1 MHKPNGDSAQLNG
14 RSPRVAVV
22 YPIAFGEDGIY
33 GGGERYAMELAK
45 ALAQKTPTRLVT
57 FGKRTHR
64 ETIDGLDIRVCKP
77 LTHLRGQ
84 ITNAVSLGFLKHLLD
99 VDVIHCT
106 FWNSMMTD
114 LATLLGQTLGKKV
127 FVTDVGGGGSV
138 TLHRFVPVNRAV
150 DAFLLIAA
158 QGGGAFAEWK
168 SKWKIIY
175 AGIDIDHYKPDP
187 DINREGV
194 VFVGRL
200 LPHKGIN
207 YLIEAV
213 DASVP
218 LTIVGRP
225 YHQGFFQLLKQ
236 LSIGKNVTFVTEASD
251 EQVIGYYQSSAAMVF
266 PSVNDDV
273 YGGHSDLP
281 ELLGFTAMEA
291 MACGTPVICS
301 NVGAMS
307 EVVVDSV
314 TGYLVP
320 PSNPAAIRE
329 KLTLLLADRSLA
341 AKLGEAARR
350 RIVDLFTWDKVAQ
363 RCLGAYAQ

>member
-1 MHKPNGDSAQLNG
+1 MHKLNGDSARSNG

-33 GGGERYAMELAK
+33 GGGERYALELGK

-57 FGKRTHR
+57 FGARTRR
-64 ETIDGLDIRVCKP
+64 ETIDGLDVRVCKP

-84 ITNAVSLGFLKHLLD
+84 STNAVSLGFLKHLLD

-114 LATLLGQTLGKKV
+114 LATLLGQTLGKKI

-138 TLHRFVPVNRAV
+138 TLHRFVSVNRAV
-150 DAFLLIAA
+150 DGFLLIAA

-168 SKWKIIY
+168 SKWRIIY
-175 AGIDIDHYKPDP
+175 AGIDVDRYKPDANS
-187 DINREGV
+187 NREGV

-213 DASVP
+213 DANVP

-225 YHQGFFQLLKQ
+225 YHQKFFQLLNQ
-236 LSIGKNVTFVTEASD
+236 LSTGKNVTFVTDASD
-251 EQVIGYYQSSAAMVF
+251 QEVIRHYQSSAVMVF

-273 YGGHSDLP
+273 YGAHTDLP

-307 EVVVDSV
+307 EVVVDGV

-320 PSNPAAIRE
+320 PNDPAAIRE
-329 KLTLLLADRSLA
+329 KLSLLLADKSLA
-341 AKLGEAARR
+341 RRLGEAARQ
-350 RIVDLFTWDKVAQ
+350 RILERFTWDKVAQ
-363 RCLGAYAQ
+363 RCLEAYAQ